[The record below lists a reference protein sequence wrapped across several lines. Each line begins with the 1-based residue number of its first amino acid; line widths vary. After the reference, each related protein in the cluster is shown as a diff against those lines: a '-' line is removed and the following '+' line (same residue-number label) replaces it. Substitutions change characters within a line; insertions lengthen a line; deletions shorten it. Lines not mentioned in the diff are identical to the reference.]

1 MKKTK
6 DIISTDNAP
15 SAIGTY
21 SQAVVHNGTV
31 YISGQIPLIPAT
43 MEMVSD
49 DITEQIQQV
58 FSNLTAICEAAGGN
72 INAVLKFTV
81 YLTDLGHF
89 AAVNEVMNNV
99 LEVPYPARAA
109 IEVSALP
116 KGALVEVDAIMAL

>member
-1 MKKTK
+1 MPKTPIATE
-6 DIISTDNAP
+6 DAP

-21 SQAVVHNGTV
+21 SQAIKHGDTV

-49 DITEQIQQV
+49 DINEQITQV
-58 FSNLTAICEAAGGN
+58 FSNLASICTAAGGSLN
-72 INAVLKFTV
+72 DVVKFNV
-81 YLTDLGHF
+81 YLTDLNNF
-89 AAVNEVMNNV
+89 TAVNTVMEGV
-99 LEVPYPARAA
+99 LEIPYPARAA